1 MLSAALI
8 WFLVGVAF
16 LVSELMVPG
25 FILVFFAAGSW
36 VTALFTWQLDIG
48 LTFQITIF
56 VISSL
61 VLLFA
66 LRKIGLKTFRGKALD
81 NADERPTDAKIGR
94 TAIVTQVITP
104 NAPGEIKVMGSFWR
118 ATAETEIEAGVSVV
132 VERQESE
139 DGLTF
144 RVKQISDHR

>member
-1 MLSAALI
+1 
-8 WFLVGVAF
+8 
-16 LVSELMVPG
+16 
-25 FILVFFAAGSW
+25 
-36 VTALFTWQLDIG
+36 
-48 LTFQITIF
+48 
-56 VISSL
+56 ISSL
-61 VLLFA
+61 VLLFT

-81 NADERPTDAKIGR
+81 NADERLTDAKIGR
-94 TAIVTQVITP
+94 TAIVTQAIAP

>member
-1 MLSAALI
+1 MLSPALI
-8 WFLVGVAF
+8 WFLIGVAF

-25 FILVFFAAGSW
+25 FILIFFAAGSW
-36 VTALFTWQLDIG
+36 ITALLTWQLAVD

-66 LRKIGLKTFRGKALD
+66 LRKIGLKTFQGETRE
-81 NADERPTDAKIGR
+81 NTDERMNDVKIGKN
-94 TAIVTQVITP
+94 AVVTKTIAP
-104 NAPGEIKVMGSFWR
+104 HAPGEIKIMGSFWR
-118 ATAETEIEAGVSVV
+118 AVADIEIEAGASVV

-144 RVKQISDHR
+144 RVKPI